1 MMWVTLLRMKDEAA
15 EAIRRFTAGT
25 EMESGQ
31 RLRTLRT
38 DRGGEFTS
46 AEFAAY
52 CAKRG
57 TGRHLTAPYSPQQ
70 NGVVE
75 RRNQTIIG
83 MARSM
88 LKGMGV
94 PASFWGEAVSTAVH
108 ILNRSFTRSVDGQ
121 TPFEAWH
128 GHKPDVQY
136 LRVFGCRA
144 HVKITRPG
152 LKKLDDR
159 SVPAV
164 FLGYEPGSKAYM
176 LYDPVAKRILVSR
189 DVVFDEGH
197 AWDWQSASEPVITSE
212 FVMESTDYGGDVS
225 APVSATAADDI
236 EPQEQSS
243 PDAAEPSTPW
253 VDTDDLE
260 FATPPTA
267 PDPELFD
274 AEDDTEAPHR
284 YRRVADL
291 HGDRLFLTSAEE
303 PACVADAERDPC
315 WSKAMEEEMKSIEE
329 NHTWELV
336 DLPRGHRAIGLKWVF
351 KAKRDAGSSSSTR
364 HALWRKDMCSNKEW
378 ITKNF
383 SLQWLALNQCGSC
396 WL

>member
-1 MMWVTLLRMKDEAA
+1 
-15 EAIRRFTAGT
+15 
-25 EMESGQ
+25 
-31 RLRTLRT
+31 
-38 DRGGEFTS
+38 
-46 AEFAAY
+46 
-52 CAKRG
+52 
-57 TGRHLTAPYSPQQ
+57 
-70 NGVVE
+70 
-75 RRNQTIIG
+75 
-83 MARSM
+83 M

-94 PASFWGEAVSTAVH
+94 PASFWGEAVSTVVH

-136 LRVFGCRA
+136 LHVFGCRA

-164 FLGYEPGSKAYM
+164 FLGYEPGSKAYR

-189 DVVFDEGH
+189 DVVFDEGR
-197 AWDWQSASEPVITSE
+197 AWDWQSASEPVVTSE
-212 FVMESTDYGGDVS
+212 FIVESMDYGGDVS
-225 APVSATAADDI
+225 APVSATAAD
-236 EPQEQSS
+236 EQSS

-274 AEDDTEAPHR
+274 AEDDAEAPHR

-303 PACVADAERDPC
+303 PASVADAERDPC
-315 WSKAMEEEMKSIEE
+315 
-329 NHTWELV
+329 
-336 DLPRGHRAIGLKWVF
+336 
-351 KAKRDAGSSSSTR
+351 
-364 HALWRKDMCSNKEW
+364 
-378 ITKNF
+378 
-383 SLQWLALNQCGSC
+383 
-396 WL
+396 